1 MTTPDFGECAVGVI
15 IDEQEPFPPPRV
27 TQRPS
32 VYLGKRVNP
41 RGPRANRNH
50 FLGPNYRYLW
60 FEKNGEVSMLLIH
73 LGSLRIVQCHPE
85 EGPLKAVIQK
95 KAIDAETRRLYE
107 GNTNQSAAPGHGP
120 ADLIRKMVGVQPPR
134 GSGTRRRKTIRM
146 KKSEYLREHHH
157 LFKVLRNPTRRA
169 LNAELR
175 RQQKELKETGLKG

>member
-27 TQRPS
+27 TQRPR
-32 VYLGKRVNP
+32 VYLGKRVRP
-41 RGPRANRNH
+41 QAWARLNH
-50 FLGPNYRYLW
+50 FLGPSYRYLW
-60 FEKNGEVSMLLIH
+60 FEKNGEDSMLLIH
-73 LGSLRIVQCHPE
+73 LGRLRIVQCHPE

-107 GNTNQSAAPGHGP
+107 GNTNQSAAPGQGP

-175 RQQKELKETGLKG
+175 KQKRELRERGLKG

>member
-27 TQRPS
+27 TQRPR
-32 VYLGKRVNP
+32 VYLGKRVRP
-41 RGPRANRNH
+41 QAWARLNH
-50 FLGPNYRYLW
+50 FLGPSYRYLW

-107 GNTNQSAAPGHGP
+107 GNTNQSAAPGQGP

-175 RQQKELKETGLKG
+175 KQKRELRERGLKG